1 MRAHKATAET
11 KAITLFRKAGGMMR
25 TAQAIKA
32 GIHPVILYK
41 LRDQGQIE
49 SIGRGFYKLTDQS
62 AGSDPQLV
70 QVSLKYKNSVLCL
83 TSALFIHELTTQ
95 IPRKVCIALPKGTH
109 GPSENAGAQFIFL
122 ADNQY
127 KCGIEERNTGGIKF
141 KVYDPEKTVVDCF
154 KFRNKI
160 GSDLAV
166 EALKEWKKKRHKHLK
181 KLLEYARICRV
192 EKIMAPYIEA
202 LS

>member
-1 MRAHKATAET
+1 
-11 KAITLFRKAGGMMR
+11 MR
-25 TAQAIKA
+25 TAQAITA
-32 GIHPVILYK
+32 GIHPVVLYK
-41 LRDQGQIE
+41 LRDQGLIE
-49 SIGRGFYKLTDQS
+49 SLERGFYKLTDQS
-62 AGSDPQLV
+62 AGSDPQLA

-95 IPRKVCIALPKGTH
+95 IPRRVCIALPKGTH
-109 GPSENAGAQFIFL
+109 RPRENGSVQFIFL
-122 ADNQY
+122 TDKHY
-127 KCGIEERNTGGIKF
+127 KSGIEEKNVGGIKF

-166 EALKEWKKKRHKHLK
+166 EALKEWKKKRSKNLK

>member
-1 MRAHKATAET
+1 MKADKMTAET
-11 KAITLFRKAGGMMR
+11 KALSLFHRAGGMMR

-32 GIHPVILYK
+32 GVHPVILYR
-41 LRDQGQIE
+41 LRDQGLIE
-49 SIGRGFYKLTDQS
+49 SIERGFYKLTGQS
-62 AGSDPQLV
+62 VGSDPQLV

-95 IPRKVCIALPKGTH
+95 IPRQICIALPKGTH
-109 GPSENAGAQFIFL
+109 KPRENVGIQFVFL
-122 ADNQY
+122 SDKQY
-127 KCGIEERNTGGIKF
+127 KIGIEKKNVGGVKF
-141 KVYDPEKTVVDCF
+141 KVYDSEKTVVDCF

-166 EALKEWKKKRHKHLK
+166 EALKEWKKKKSKNLK

-192 EKIMAPYIEA
+192 EKIMAPYIET
-202 LS
+202 LL

>member
-1 MRAHKATAET
+1 MKTEKMTAET
-11 KAITLFRKAGGMMR
+11 KAIALFRKAGGMMR

-32 GIHPVILYK
+32 GVHPVILYK
-41 LRDQGQIE
+41 LRDQGLIE
-49 SIGRGFYKLTDQS
+49 SLERGFYKLTDQS
-62 AGSDPQLV
+62 AGSDPQLA

-95 IPRKVCIALPKGTH
+95 IPRHVCFALPKGTH
-109 GPSENAGAQFIFL
+109 GPPANGDTHFIFL
-122 ADNQY
+122 TDKQY
-127 KCGIEERNTGGIKF
+127 KAGVEEKNISGIKF

-160 GSDLAV
+160 GTDLAV
-166 EALKEWKKKRHKHLK
+166 EALKEWKKKRSKNLK

>member
-1 MRAHKATAET
+1 MKIDKMTAET
-11 KAITLFRKAGGMMR
+11 KAIALFRKAGGMMR

-32 GIHPVILYK
+32 GVHPVILYK
-41 LRDQGQIE
+41 LRDQGLIE
-49 SIGRGFYKLTDQS
+49 SLERGFYKLTDQS
-62 AGSDPQLV
+62 AGSDPQLA

-95 IPRKVCIALPKGTH
+95 IPRQVCIALPKGTH
-109 GPSENAGAQFIFL
+109 SPSESSSVHFIFL
-122 ADNQY
+122 ADKQY
-127 KCGIEERNTGGIKF
+127 KSGIEEKNIGGIKF
-141 KVYDPEKTVVDCF
+141 KVYDPEKTIVDCF

-166 EALKEWKKKRHKHLK
+166 EALKEWKKKRPKNLK

>member
-1 MRAHKATAET
+1 MKTDKMTAET
-11 KAITLFRKAGGMMR
+11 KAIALFRKAGGMMR

-32 GIHPVILYK
+32 GVHPVTLYK
-41 LRDQGQIE
+41 LRDQGLLE
-49 SIGRGFYKLTDQS
+49 SLERGFYKLTDQS
-62 AGSDPQLV
+62 AGSDPQLAL
-70 QVSLKYKNSVLCL
+70 VSLKYKNSVLCL

-95 IPRKVCIALPKGTH
+95 IPRHVCLALPKGTH
-109 GPSENAGAQFIFL
+109 APPANGSTQFIFL
-122 ADNQY
+122 TDKQY
-127 KCGIEERNTGGIKF
+127 KAGVEEKNIGGIKF

-160 GSDLAV
+160 GLDLAV
-166 EALKEWKKKRHKHLK
+166 DALKEWKKKRSKHLK

-192 EKIMAPYIEA
+192 EKIMAPYIEV

>member
-1 MRAHKATAET
+1 MKADKATAET
-11 KAITLFRKAGGMMR
+11 KAIALFRKAGGMMR

-41 LRDQGQIE
+41 LRDQGLIE
-49 SIGRGFYKLTDQS
+49 SLERGFYKLTDQS
-62 AGSDPQLV
+62 AGSDPQLA

-95 IPRKVCIALPKGTH
+95 IPRQVCIALPKGTH
-109 GPSENAGAQFIFL
+109 RPPENGDVQFIFL
-122 ADNQY
+122 TDKQY
-127 KCGIEERNTGGIKF
+127 KVGIEEKNVGGIKF
-141 KVYDPEKTVVDCF
+141 SVYDSEKTIVDCF
-154 KFRNKI
+154 KFRNKV
-160 GSDLAV
+160 GVDLAV
-166 EALKEWKKKRHKHLK
+166 EALKEWKKKRSKNLK

-192 EKIMAPYIEA
+192 EKIMTPYIEA

>member
-1 MRAHKATAET
+1 MRYDKINAEA
-11 KAITLFRKAGGMMR
+11 KAIKLFRKAGGMMR
-25 TAQAIKA
+25 TTQAIKA

-41 LRDQGQIE
+41 LRDQGLIE
-49 SIGRGFYKLTDQS
+49 TLERGFYKLTDHS
-62 AGSDPQLV
+62 AGSDPQLA
-70 QVSLKYKNSVLCL
+70 QVSLKYKNSILCL

-95 IPRKVCIALPKGTH
+95 IPRRVCIALPKGTH
-109 GPSENAGAQFIFL
+109 GPPENGRVQFIFL
-122 ADNQY
+122 IDKHY
-127 KCGIEERNTGGIKF
+127 KIGIEEKNVGGIRF

-154 KFRNKI
+154 KFRNKV

-166 EALKEWKKKRHKHLK
+166 EALKEWKKKRSKNLK